1 MEMNQL
7 FFSRFISQLL
17 LKYLYIIILSL
28 PACYCRFWAVI
39 NTNFT
44 SYHIDF
50 TRFLNYTFFTP
61 MDGFL
66 ITIKVQ
72 FLFMQKGVYSMKIEK
87 ISDNQIRCTL
97 NKSDLIDRELRI
109 SELAYGTEKAKALFR
124 DMIQQAFYEFGF
136 EVDDIPLMIEAIPVS
151 TECLIL
157 VITKVE
163 DPDEL
168 DTRFSK
174 FSSFNDHGSSDKADA
189 EEDAYADEIIH
200 CFDEDQAEDT
210 EENSKD
216 PVDTTD
222 LPQTG
227 ISEKS
232 IVHTAS
238 NLIKIYSFRSLQEV
252 IDLANI
258 LLCNYNGTNT
268 LYKNTLNSTYYLVIS
283 KSDHTPEE
291 FNKICNIISEYGKAE
306 RSTYASSTYY
316 DEHFEVIV
324 KDHALQI
331 LSVM

>member
-1 MEMNQL
+1 
-7 FFSRFISQLL
+7 
-17 LKYLYIIILSL
+17 
-28 PACYCRFWAVI
+28 
-39 NTNFT
+39 
-44 SYHIDF
+44 
-50 TRFLNYTFFTP
+50 
-61 MDGFL
+61 
-66 ITIKVQ
+66 
-72 FLFMQKGVYSMKIEK
+72 MKIEK

-174 FSSFNDHGSSDKADA
+174 FSSFNVREDA
-189 EEDAYADEIIH
+189 QKDEPDEDAYADEIINT
-200 CFDEDQAEDT
+200 FDDDLSEESEDS
-210 EENSKD
+210 SK
-216 PVDTTD
+216 
-222 LPQTG
+222 
-227 ISEKS
+227 
-232 IVHTAS
+232 
-238 NLIKIYSFRSLQEV
+238 NLIDAPETAEPGLNEKTGAPSSANLVKIYSFRSLREV
-252 IDLANI
+252 TELANI
-258 LLCNYNGTNT
+258 LLGTYNGTNT
-268 LYKNTLNSTYYLVIS
+268 LYKNPITSIYYLVIS

-291 FNKICNIISEYGKAE
+291 FNKICNIITEYGKTE

-316 DEHFEVIV
+316 DEHYEVII
-324 KDHALQI
+324 KDDALQI